1 MRKRIRQ
8 IKEKHIEIV
17 NRFFEENYEKLENV
31 VSKMETAIKSGGKIL
46 IAGNGGS
53 TADALHMS
61 AELIGRFYKER
72 RAIPAIALPSNP
84 SIITEIGNDYDFRYL
99 FKRQI
104 EGLGREGDIFIA
116 ISTSGNSENILEG
129 LKVAKEMGIYTIGL
143 SGESGGRIRGLT
155 DMCLCVPSSDTPRIQ
170 EVHIMIIH
178 VICEFLEERL
188 YGEKDELQR

>member
-1 MRKRIRQ
+1 
-8 IKEKHIEIV
+8 V
-17 NRFFEENYEKLENV
+17 VDRFFEENYKKLENI
-31 VSKMETAIKSGGKIL
+31 VSKMEATIKEGGKIL

-72 RAIPAIALPSNP
+72 EPIPAIALPSNP
-84 SIITEIGNDYDFRYL
+84 SILTEIGNDYDFRYV

-104 EGLGREGDIFIA
+104 EGLGKKGDIFIA
-116 ISTSGNSENILEG
+116 ISTSGNSKNIIEG

-143 SGESGGRIRGLT
+143 SGESGGKMRDHT
-155 DMCLCVPSSDTPRIQ
+155 DICLCVPSLDTPRIQ

-178 VICEFLEERL
+178 ILCEFLEERL
-188 YGEKDELQR
+188 YGDKNGI

>member
-1 MRKRIRQ
+1 MRSRIKKIR
-8 IKEKHIEIV
+8 EKHIEV
-17 NRFFEENYEKLENV
+17 VDRFFEENYKKLENI
-31 VSKMETAIKSGGKIL
+31 VSKMEATIKEGGKIL

-72 RAIPAIALPSNP
+72 EPIPAIALPSNP
-84 SIITEIGNDYDFRYL
+84 SILTEIGNDYDFRYV

-104 EGLGREGDIFIA
+104 EGLGKKGDIFIA
-116 ISTSGNSENILEG
+116 ISTSGNSKNIIEG

-143 SGESGGRIRGLT
+143 SGESGGKMRDHT
-155 DMCLCVPSSDTPRIQ
+155 DICLCVPSLDTPRIQ

-178 VICEFLEERL
+178 ILCEFLEERL
-188 YGEKDELQR
+188 YGDKNGI

>member
-1 MRKRIRQ
+1 MRSRIKKIR
-8 IKEKHIEIV
+8 EKHIEVV
-17 NRFFEENYEKLENV
+17 NRFFEENYEKLENI
-31 VSKMETAIKSGGKIL
+31 VSKMEATIKEGGKIL

-72 RAIPAIALPSNP
+72 EPIPAIALPSNP
-84 SIITEIGNDYDFRYL
+84 SILTEIGNDYDFRYV

-104 EGLGREGDIFIA
+104 EGLGKKGDIFIA
-116 ISTSGNSENILEG
+116 ISTSGNSENIIEG

-143 SGESGGRIRGLT
+143 SGESGGKMRDHT
-155 DMCLCVPSSDTPRIQ
+155 DICLCVPSLDTPRIQ

-178 VICEFLEERL
+178 ILCEFLEERL
-188 YGEKDELQR
+188 YGDKNGI

>member
-1 MRKRIRQ
+1 MRSRIKKIR
-8 IKEKHIEIV
+8 EKHIEV
-17 NRFFEENYEKLENV
+17 VDRFFEENYENLENI
-31 VSKMETAIKSGGKIL
+31 VSKMEATIKEGGKIL

-72 RAIPAIALPSNP
+72 EPIPAIALPSNP
-84 SIITEIGNDYDFRYL
+84 SILTEIGNDYDFRYV

-104 EGLGREGDIFIA
+104 EGLGKKGDIFIA
-116 ISTSGNSENILEG
+116 ISTSGNSKNIIEG

-143 SGESGGRIRGLT
+143 SGESGGKMRDHT
-155 DMCLCVPSSDTPRIQ
+155 DICLCVPSLDTPRIQ

-178 VICEFLEERL
+178 ILCEFLEERL
-188 YGEKDELQR
+188 YGDKNGI